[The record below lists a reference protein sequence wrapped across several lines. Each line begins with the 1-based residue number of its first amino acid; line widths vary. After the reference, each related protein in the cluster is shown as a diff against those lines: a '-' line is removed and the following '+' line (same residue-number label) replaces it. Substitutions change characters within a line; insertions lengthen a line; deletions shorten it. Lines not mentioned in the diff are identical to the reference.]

1 VSVNRRALL
10 GGLAATFALQ
20 AGFSAAKGQ
29 SKLIGL
35 SLPLTGN
42 QSEVAIDLQRGYGL
56 ALQSTGSD
64 LRLQVLDDAGDVNRT
79 AANVAALVSNSSVIA
94 LSGLVGTPHAEKAL
108 PIATAGGLP
117 VVGIRSG
124 AKILRLGQGGVYHL
138 RSSYEDELDAVA
150 KFCAGVGI
158 QSVGIVHSDD
168 SFGQGS
174 RKHFVAA
181 LKALG
186 IEALPPMP
194 VARDNPNVAAVAAT
208 CAAAVSINDRRA
220 CVVLLMI
227 SRPMSAVAKEL
238 REVHKI
244 ALPIFA
250 MSFVATRSV
259 SADVIPHLE
268 GLGIVSAFPLP
279 RISNADMSRQFRADC
294 DRFGAID
301 LVTSPTAFEGYFY
314 GSVIAKTGADSRSQ
328 VNQRLLAGLRVYDQS
343 IKFGA
348 DMVGYKHLEFVRK
361 SYDGKL
367 KS

>member
-1 VSVNRRALL
+1 MVN
-10 GGLAATFALQ
+10 
-20 AGFSAAKGQ
+20 
-29 SKLIGL
+29 
-35 SLPLTGN
+35 
-42 QSEVAIDLQRGYGL
+42 
-56 ALQSTGSD
+56 
-64 LRLQVLDDAGDVNRT
+64 
-79 AANVAALVSNSSVIA
+79 
-94 LSGLVGTPHAEKAL
+94 
-108 PIATAGGLP
+108 
-117 VVGIRSG
+117 
-124 AKILRLGQGGVYHL
+124 
-138 RSSYEDELDAVA
+138 
-150 KFCAGVGI
+150 
-158 QSVGIVHSDD
+158 
-168 SFGQGS
+168 
-174 RKHFVAA
+174 A

-186 IEALPPMP
+186 VEALPAMP
-194 VARDNPNVAAVAAT
+194 VARDNPNVAAVAAS
-208 CAAAVSINDRRA
+208 CAAAVSVSDRRA

-238 REVHKI
+238 REVQKI

-279 RISNADMSRQFRADC
+279 RISSADMSRQFRADC

-301 LVTSPTAFEGYFY
+301 LVSSPTAFEGYFY
-314 GSVIAKTGADSRSQ
+314 GSVIAKTGAESRSQ
-328 VNQRLLAGLRVYDQS
+328 VNQSLLAGLRVYDQS